1 MGKISEWFFEGLAS
15 DTEKKQR
22 VKELTK
28 NFVFLKGEA
37 GAFTSSALCEVIKIL
52 GFCTTSPYR
61 RFANGLDGIDE
72 NIVIY
77 TATVLYHALMA
88 YSTGYKELN
97 DSSSY
102 FNFKNY
108 AGKCW

>member
-1 MGKISEWFFEGLAS
+1 MGKISELFFEGLTS

-28 NFVFLKGEA
+28 NFIFLRGEA
-37 GAFTSSALCEVIKIL
+37 GAFTSPALFEVIKIL
-52 GFCTTSPYR
+52 GFCSTSPYR
-61 RFANGLDGIDE
+61 RFFNGLEGINED
-72 NIVIY
+72 IVIY
-77 TATVLYHALMA
+77 AATVLYHGLMA
-88 YSTGYKELN
+88 YSTGNKELN

-108 AGKCW
+108 AGMY